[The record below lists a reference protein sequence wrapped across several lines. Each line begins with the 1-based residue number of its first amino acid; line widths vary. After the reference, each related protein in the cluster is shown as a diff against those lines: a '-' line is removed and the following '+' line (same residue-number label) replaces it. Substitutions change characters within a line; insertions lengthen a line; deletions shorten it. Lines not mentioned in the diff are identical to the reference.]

1 MNSDTANKKR
11 CFSQDTRA
19 YIPFAVIGIFI
30 LLLAVIVSIYI
41 AKTDYELAEII
52 YTTDTTNME
61 ETAVEFASADLAR
74 CLNYAGMEALVWQG
88 EHPVIK
94 PETTSNEIMESDG
107 FSVAAD
113 SRDVEPGDTIK
124 VSVSLPSD
132 TFKFISCLFS
142 DQPRTLTVKSNSGT
156 IYRTINYNESH
167 SFWSSSSFEEEIVIP
182 ENAEYGYT
190 YLILE
195 YGNETKAVNW
205 FHVGSS
211 PLKDITADYFN
222 EYLRTSYQDNQH
234 TFNNYAVNIEPNV
247 IPSQIRI
254 DKINGTLKREIDRS
268 ESEDPDYPIYY
279 TMTVQGLDYTL
290 VDLSTD
296 TSTNDSMDVTAIIT
310 SREPLLEQLVNEY
323 EAELNGGVTSD
334 IVLGATNIRTFTYGP
349 WQHYLNG
356 PLNIVTGPSL
366 TASVNAG
373 TLYAQKR
380 VFDSVDPWALT
391 YTTYYNGKVL
401 YNDVRRDTDAYEED
415 KEKNLSTTYESLSDE
430 GTFNIS
436 VSQGINDSMKDANT
450 TLEEVSNSSKI
461 VVSVSNFTDAVYYG
475 WVYNDEKWHE
485 ENPDLLHDVTHE
497 VYSGTIQGQV
507 FRNGFNAAVPYA
519 LQVGSTSY
527 DSLSYDHSE
536 SKTGK
541 NIKWTS
547 HHPISV
553 SHTCALVPDYYLN
566 DVIDVDHTVNVDAS
580 SHKWYFTNVNVNHVS
595 TDVTCEDVE
604 VTYEYLGND
613 NLLNFERVDDYLS
626 QENHSFDWKITYKV
640 KFNIKTRWNIY
651 YTYYWSYKTYSA
663 SPDGDGS
670 WNYYDGISSGSLTNH
685 LLTNSISVPHT
696 QTETE
701 YITIVYHQ
709 YLPSGGYNGL
719 VSAYDSGSANDYKNT
734 TVVINGILQQDP
746 GCSDAADKYREQEVS
761 PKLFLI
767 EGNYAVY
774 ADEAFLPVQKVYCDI
789 PDWLHKNITLEME
802 NMFDSIN
809 DDNPTREVSL
819 LGDNLGKNPTQL
831 IQEASLELASEMKN
845 SAKRESFIEQAQ
857 YINTSQFKTSSDA
870 CRAVSKNEA
879 YDSLLKELTERNKGV
894 SDSFTDYID
903 DSFSEEQGHSIIDL
917 VKNSISTD
925 VLFNNPAMDKAST
938 ALASEMGIIETME
951 VIGQPYSKYNWTE
964 NMTLVVDQY
973 PDYLYHDPDF
983 DVQSQYQWEDEV
995 TGKIVY
1001 PLGVRNVCVFS
1012 TGIGDD
1018 IAGILDGC
1026 QESLKDAISQSMS
1039 QSISDMNTEVDSL
1052 ISDIQS
1058 QSTELMVNGLSAD
1071 TTLIEQNRTKLM
1083 TEYSASIRQ
1092 QVPQMVAE
1100 EVANDPVLNAWVS
1113 ESDVIS
1119 ITTAYLDTLS
1129 DEELVSMVADNTL
1142 QEEILFRVHSKIVSK
1157 NPAISDDELDAI
1169 VYRLEA
1175 DMRMGVADGV
1185 CEAIKICQKTIDEC
1199 FTNINEELQNK
1210 LDESTEKLNGQL
1222 ADQMEKRL
1230 QQSLKLVPC
1239 GLPVLPP
1246 NWVCT
1251 VNVWEYDVKGA
1262 YKEFEV
1268 IDNDN
1273 ECMFNPYFGHDAQV
1287 YIRENER
1294 VAHPVEKNED
1304 GGFIYLGYNQP
1315 IFFGFSGY
1323 AATIVGPGPKGVGDK
1338 VGDRDEKSIYYDD
1351 FESQF

>member
-1 MNSDTANKKR
+1 M
-11 CFSQDTRA
+11 
-19 YIPFAVIGIFI
+19 
-30 LLLAVIVSIYI
+30 IY
-41 AKTDYELAEII
+41 
-52 YTTDTTNME
+52 
-61 ETAVEFASADLAR
+61 
-74 CLNYAGMEALVWQG
+74 Q
-88 EHPVIK
+88 
-94 PETTSNEIMESDG
+94 
-107 FSVAAD
+107 
-113 SRDVEPGDTIK
+113 
-124 VSVSLPSD
+124 
-132 TFKFISCLFS
+132 
-142 DQPRTLTVKSNSGT
+142 
-156 IYRTINYNESH
+156 TINYNESH
-167 SFWSSSSFEEEIVIP
+167 SFWSTSSFEEDIVIP

-190 YLILE
+190 YIILE

-211 PLKDITADYFN
+211 PLKEITAEYFN
-222 EYLRTSYQDNQH
+222 EYLRTSYQENQH
-234 TFNNYAVNIEPNV
+234 TFNNYALNIEPNV
-247 IPSQIRI
+247 VPSQIRI
-254 DKINGTLKREIDRS
+254 DKINGTLERKIDRS
-268 ESEDPDYPIYY
+268 GSEDPDYPIYY
-279 TMTVQGLDYTL
+279 TMTVQDLDYTL
-290 VDLSTD
+290 VDLSTNI
-296 TSTNDSMDVTAIIT
+296 SRNDSMDVTAIIT

-323 EAELNGGVTSD
+323 ETELNGGVTSD

-356 PLNIVTGPSL
+356 PLNIVTAPSL

-401 YNDVRRDTDAYEED
+401 YDDVKRDAGTYEED

-436 VSQGINDSMKDANT
+436 VSQGINESMKDANT
-450 TLEEVSNSSKI
+450 TIEEVANNSKI

-475 WVYNDEKWHE
+475 WVYNDGKWNDGE
-485 ENPDLLHDVTHE
+485 PDLLHDVTHE
-497 VYSGTIQGQV
+497 VYSGTIQAQV
-507 FRNGFNAAVPYA
+507 FRDGFNAAVPYD
-519 LQVGSTSY
+519 LKVGSTTYDSISY
-527 DSLSYDHSE
+527 DGSE

-566 DVIDVDHTVNVDAS
+566 DVIDVDHTINLDAS
-580 SHKWYFTNVNVNHVS
+580 SHKWYFTNVNIDHVS

-613 NLLNFERVDDYLS
+613 DLLNFERVDVYLS
-626 QENHSFDWKITYKV
+626 QENHSFDWKVTYKV
-640 KFNIKTRWNIY
+640 KFNTKTRWNIY
-651 YTYYWSYKTYSA
+651 YTYHWSYKTYSP
-663 SPDGDGS
+663 SLDGGGS

-719 VSAYDSGSANDYKNT
+719 VSAYDSGSANDYRNT
-734 TVVINGILQQDP
+734 TVIINGISEMDS

-761 PKLFLI
+761 PKLSLI
-767 EGNYAVY
+767 EGNYVVY

-789 PDWLHKNITLEME
+789 PDWLHKNMTLEME
-802 NMFDSIN
+802 SMFDSIN
-809 DDNPTREVSL
+809 YDNPTREVSL
-819 LGDNLGKNPTQL
+819 LGENLGKNPARL
-831 IQEASLELASEMKN
+831 IQDASLDLAAQMTN
-845 SAKRESFIEQAQ
+845 SVKRESFIEQAQ
-857 YINTSQFKTSSDA
+857 YMNTSQFNTSSDA
-870 CRAVSKNEA
+870 CRAISKNEA
-879 YDSLLKELTERNKGV
+879 YDRLLKELTERNKGV

-903 DSFSEEQGHSIIDL
+903 DSFSEEQGHSILDI

-938 ALASEMGIIETME
+938 ALATEMGIIETIE
-951 VIGQPYSKYNWTE
+951 VVGQPDSKYNWTE

-995 TGKIVY
+995 TGKVVY

-1026 QESLKDAISQSMS
+1026 QEPLKDAISQSMS
-1039 QSISDMNTEVDSL
+1039 QSILDMNTEVYSL
-1052 ISDIQS
+1052 IADIQS
-1058 QSTELMVNGLSAD
+1058 QSTELIVNGVSPD

-1092 QVPQMVAE
+1092 QVPYMVAE
-1100 EVANDPVLNAWVS
+1100 EVSNDPVLNTWVS
-1113 ESDVIS
+1113 ESEVIS
-1119 ITTAYLDTLS
+1119 ITTIYLDTLT
-1129 DEELVSMVADNTL
+1129 DEELVSMVADDTL
-1142 QEEILFRVHSKIVSK
+1142 QEEILFRVHSTIVSK

-1169 VYRLEA
+1169 MYRLEA
-1175 DMRMGVADGV
+1175 DMRMGIADGV
-1185 CEAIKICQKTIDEC
+1185 CEAVKICQETIDEC
-1199 FTNINEELQNK
+1199 FANINDELQNK
-1210 LDESTEKLNGQL
+1210 LDESTEKLTGQL
-1222 ADQMEKRL
+1222 AEKMEKRL

-1239 GLPVLPP
+1239 GLPVIPP
-1246 NWVCT
+1246 HWVCT
-1251 VNVWEYDVKGA
+1251 VNIWEYEVVGK
-1262 YKEFEV
+1262 YKTFEV

-1273 ECMFNPYFGHDAQV
+1273 ECMFNSYFGHDAQV
-1287 YIRENER
+1287 YVREEGR
-1294 VAHPVEKNED
+1294 IPHPVRRDSN
-1304 GGFIYLGYNQP
+1304 GNPLWMGYNVP
-1315 IFFGFSGY
+1315 VKFRFSGY
-1323 AATIVGPGPKGVGDK
+1323 AATIVGPSPKGVGDK
-1338 VGDRDEKSIYYDD
+1338 TGGREEISEGYGDLLSEWEI
-1351 FESQF
+1351 

>member
-1 MNSDTANKKR
+1 M
-11 CFSQDTRA
+11 
-19 YIPFAVIGIFI
+19 
-30 LLLAVIVSIYI
+30 IY
-41 AKTDYELAEII
+41 
-52 YTTDTTNME
+52 
-61 ETAVEFASADLAR
+61 
-74 CLNYAGMEALVWQG
+74 Q
-88 EHPVIK
+88 
-94 PETTSNEIMESDG
+94 
-107 FSVAAD
+107 
-113 SRDVEPGDTIK
+113 
-124 VSVSLPSD
+124 
-132 TFKFISCLFS
+132 
-142 DQPRTLTVKSNSGT
+142 
-156 IYRTINYNESH
+156 TINYNESH
-167 SFWSSSSFEEEIVIP
+167 SFWSTSSFEEDIVIP

-195 YGNETKAVNW
+195 YGNETKAANW

-211 PLKDITADYFN
+211 PLKDITAEYFN
-222 EYLRTSYQDNQH
+222 GYLRTSYQENQH
-234 TFNNYAVNIEPNV
+234 TFNNYALNIEPNV
-247 IPSQIRI
+247 APSQIRI
-254 DKINGTLKREIDRS
+254 DKINGTLKREIGRS

-290 VDLSTD
+290 VDLSTN
-296 TSTNDSMDVTAIIT
+296 TSTNDSMDVTAVIT

-323 EAELNGGVTSD
+323 ETELNGGVTSD

-401 YNDVRRDTDAYEED
+401 YDDVKRDASTYEEN

-436 VSQGINDSMKDANT
+436 VSQGINESMKDANT
-450 TLEEVSNSSKI
+450 TMEEVANNSKI

-475 WVYNDEKWHE
+475 WVYNDGKWNE
-485 ENPDLLHDVTHE
+485 GEPDLLHDVTHE
-497 VYSGTIQGQV
+497 VYSGTIQAQV
-507 FRNGFNAAVPYA
+507 FRDGFNAAVPYD
-519 LQVGSTSY
+519 LKVGSTTYDSISY
-527 DSLSYDHSE
+527 DGSE

-566 DVIDVDHTVNVDAS
+566 DVIDVDHTINVDAS
-580 SHKWYFTNVNVNHVS
+580 SHKWYFTNVNIDHVS

-613 NLLNFERVDDYLS
+613 DLLNFERVDGYLS
-626 QENHSFDWKITYKV
+626 LENHSFDWKVTYKV

-651 YTYYWSYKTYSA
+651 YTYHWSYKTYSA
-663 SPDGDGS
+663 SLDGDGS

-719 VSAYDSGSANDYKNT
+719 VSAYNAGSANDYRNT
-734 TVVINGILQQDP
+734 TVIINGISEMDS

-761 PKLFLI
+761 PKLTLI

-774 ADEAFLPVQKVYCDI
+774 ADEAFLPVEKVYCDI
-789 PDWLHKNITLEME
+789 PDWLHKNMTLEME
-802 NMFDSIN
+802 SMFDSIN

-819 LGDNLGKNPTQL
+819 LGENLGKNPARL
-831 IQEASLELASEMKN
+831 IQDASLDLAAEMTN
-845 SAKRESFIEQAQ
+845 SVKRESFIEQAQ
-857 YINTSQFKTSSDA
+857 YMNTSQFNTSSDA
-870 CRAVSKNEA
+870 CRAISKNEA
-879 YDSLLKELTERNKGV
+879 YDRLLKELTERNKDV

-903 DSFSEEQGHSIIDL
+903 ESFSEEQGHSILDL

-938 ALASEMGIIETME
+938 ALATEMGIIETIE
-951 VIGQPYSKYNWTE
+951 VVGQPDSKYNWTE

-983 DVQSQYQWEDEV
+983 DVQSQYQWEDEG
-995 TGKIVY
+995 TGLVVY

-1012 TGIGDD
+1012 TGMGDD
-1018 IAGILDGC
+1018 IAEILDGC
-1026 QESLKDAISQSMS
+1026 QEPIKDAISQSMS

-1052 ISDIQS
+1052 IVDIQS
-1058 QSTELMVNGLSAD
+1058 QSTELILNGVSPD
-1071 TTLIEQNRTKLM
+1071 TTLIEQNRTKMM
-1083 TEYSASIRQ
+1083 TEYGASIRQ
-1092 QVPQMVAE
+1092 QIPYMVAE
-1100 EVANDPVLNAWVS
+1100 EVSNDPVLNNCVS
-1113 ESDVIS
+1113 ESEVIS
-1119 ITTAYLDTLS
+1119 ITTIYLDTLT
-1129 DEELVSMVADNTL
+1129 DEELVSMVADDTL
-1142 QEEILFRVHSKIVSK
+1142 QEEILFRVHSTIVSK
-1157 NPAISDDELDAI
+1157 NPAISNDELDAI
-1169 VYRLEA
+1169 MYRLEA
-1175 DMRMGVADGV
+1175 DMRMGVSDGV
-1185 CEAIKICQKTIDEC
+1185 CEAIMICQETIDEC
-1199 FTNINEELQNK
+1199 FTNINSELQDK
-1210 LDESTEKLNGQL
+1210 LDESTEKLNGQV
-1222 ADQMEKRL
+1222 AEKIEQRL
-1230 QQSLKLVPC
+1230 QRSLKLVPC
-1239 GLPVLPP
+1239 GLPVIPP
-1246 NWVCT
+1246 HWVCT
-1251 VNVWEYDVKGA
+1251 VNVWEYEVVGK
-1262 YKEFEV
+1262 YKTFEV

-1273 ECMFNPYFGHDAQV
+1273 ECMFNSYFGHDAQV
-1287 YIRENER
+1287 YVREEDTIY
-1294 VAHPVEKNED
+1294 HPSNVDSN
-1304 GGFIYLGYNQP
+1304 GYLMMLGDNIPLYFN
-1315 IFFGFSGY
+1315 FNGY

-1338 VGDRDEKSIYYDD
+1338 TGDRDERSVAYNDLIVE
-1351 FESQF
+1351 FGENNA